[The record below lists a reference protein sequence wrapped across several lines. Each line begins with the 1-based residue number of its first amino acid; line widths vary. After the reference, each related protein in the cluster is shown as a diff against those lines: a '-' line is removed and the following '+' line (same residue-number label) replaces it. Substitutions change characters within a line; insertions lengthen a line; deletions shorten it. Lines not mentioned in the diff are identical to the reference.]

1 MGVRLSSRVG
11 LATLVAFLCITK
23 PSRASLIRVLAAF
36 ASRRTGFFGGALTRG
51 ALAFSE
57 FAAQLGSPDAIV
69 LHDLTLCTVATA
81 DAAVCTDIFN
91 DESRCAFVGILGHW
105 FCVRYAR
112 QQRPDF
118 MCGAPPAAHA
128 PTARRTRVGSRVLG
142 AQIPGLGPRLSNGQS
157 HDAWVC
163 RVAES
168 TPCHRRCML
177 AVAARYCTGTGT
189 RTTGGSTVVLQ

>member
-118 MCGAPPAAHA
+118 MCRAPPAAHA
-128 PTARRTRVGSRVLG
+128 PTARPDPRGLTCAGRADTLARPSIKQRAIARRMGMPRGREYAMQTLHAGRRPVAVPVRELVL
-142 AQIPGLGPRLSNGQS
+142 
-157 HDAWVC
+157 
-163 RVAES
+163 
-168 TPCHRRCML
+168 L
-177 AVAARYCTGTGT
+177 AV
-189 RTTGGSTVVLQ
+189 VQ